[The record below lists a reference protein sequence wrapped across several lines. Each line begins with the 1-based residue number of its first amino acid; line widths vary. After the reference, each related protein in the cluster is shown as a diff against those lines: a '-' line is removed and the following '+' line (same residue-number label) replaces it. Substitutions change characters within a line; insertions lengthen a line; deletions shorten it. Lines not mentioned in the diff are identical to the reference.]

1 MKYQKKIDLSK
12 KTVIPHHSGGWNF
25 VLKILDEFHSEDG
38 VYVDDLAD
46 ITFGNS
52 YEYSIYKKIIPY
64 KVNWVAFF
72 HHPLNI
78 APWYQKNF
86 LMKPEVIISSDEF
99 KSSLRKCKGIFTF
112 SKSMAAWYKGRLPRI
127 KVQQLWHPTKST
139 DKLFNLDNF
148 LANPRPK
155 VFSIGFFL
163 RRMTSI
169 YFLRCDKYD
178 RFILVNPQVYE
189 YLYREMTYYKFDLDF
204 NQVKFKSYVSA
215 VEYDELLSKNIVFLD
230 LYDSSANNIIIECIA
245 RNTPVL
251 VNKQEAIVEYLGE
264 NYPLYYSSIEE
275 ASTKLM
281 DKVLLT
287 EAYFYLSE
295 LETKKKITSEY
306 FIKSFC
312 NSEIYSSLQ

>member
-12 KTVIPHHSGGWNF
+12 KTNIPHHTGGWNF
-25 VLKILDEFHSEDG
+25 VLKILDNFHSGEG
-38 VYVDDLAD
+38 IFVDDLAD

-78 APWYQKNF
+78 APWYPKYF
-86 LMKPEVIISSDEF
+86 LMKPGVMVSSDEF
-99 KSSLRKCKGIFTF
+99 KESQKKCKGIYTF
-112 SKSMAAWYKGRLPRI
+112 SKSMATWYKQKLPKI
-127 KVQQLWHPTKST
+127 KVEPLWHPTKST
-139 DKLFNLDNF
+139 DKLFDLDGF
-148 LANPRPK
+148 LDNPRPK
-155 VFSIGFFL
+155 VYSIGFFL
-163 RRMTSI
+163 RRMSSI
-169 YFLRCDKYD
+169 YFLKCDKYE
-178 RFILVNPQVYE
+178 RVILVNPQIYD
-189 YLYREMTYYKFDLDF
+189 YLYKEITYYKYDLDF

-215 VEYDELLSKNIVFLD
+215 DEYDEILSKNVVFLD
-230 LYDSSANNIIIECIA
+230 LFDSCANNIIIECIA

-264 NYPLYYSSIEE
+264 KYPLYYSSMEE
-275 ASTKLM
+275 ASAKLM
-281 DKVLLT
+281 DKGLLT

-306 FIKSFC
+306 FVKSFC
-312 NSEIYSSLQ
+312 NSGIYSSL